1 MPEVPKLSQIA
12 RSFAVVEDSFESM
25 ATQMGIP
32 VPQGPMKTAVALM
45 EQFEETVPAPEA
57 FPALPELPM
66 LPEFT
71 LPFQG
76 FPMTAGTIGTGEV
89 EKYPLETEKTKVEE
103 VTKSSGESAGGFLLV
118 KD

>member
-1 MPEVPKLSQIA
+1 MPEIPKLSQVA

-25 ATQMGIP
+25 AAQMGIP
-32 VPQGPMKTAVALM
+32 VPQGPMKTAAALM

-57 FPALPELPM
+57 FPAFPELPM

-76 FPMTAGTIGTGEV
+76 FSTSTGSSETAGKYLLEIGKSAEGS
-89 EKYPLETEKTKVEE
+89 VEE
-103 VTKSSGESAGGFLLV
+103 KSSGESAGGFLLV